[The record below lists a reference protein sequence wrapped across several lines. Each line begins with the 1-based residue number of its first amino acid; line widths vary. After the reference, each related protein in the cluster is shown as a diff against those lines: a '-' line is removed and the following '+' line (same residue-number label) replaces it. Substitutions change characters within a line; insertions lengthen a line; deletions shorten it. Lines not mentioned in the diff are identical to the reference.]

1 MNIPLKSDFSD
12 HPEIPNRKFSAE
24 EISELVHKAA
34 EQKPSIKIAEFPAEE
49 TSKDKETKRPAWRA
63 RLVDA
68 ERGFKIGLRTDS
80 TLIVH
85 LSIGVVILS
94 TAVVLG
100 ISLIEWT
107 ILILSLTTVLAAEI
121 SQHILKTVWERLGHH
136 FEKSSEKTL
145 RLSTGCCFCCHRWCY
160 AKHCTTIWS
169 ASLENVPEIK
179 N

>member
-1 MNIPLKSDFSD
+1 MNIPLQSNFSD
-12 HPEIPNRKFSAE
+12 HPGIPNRKFSAE
-24 EISELVHKAA
+24 EISGLVHAAA
-34 EQKPSIKIAEFPAEE
+34 EQQKPTIKLAEFPVEE
-49 TSKDKETKRPAWRA
+49 SSKSKEAKRPAWRA

-68 ERGFKIGLRTDS
+68 ERGFKISLRTDS

-136 FEKSSEKTL
+136 FEKSLEKTL
-145 RLSTGCCFCCHRWCY
+145 RLSTAAVFVVITGAILNITLLFGQHLW
-160 AKHCTTIWS
+160 KMFQ
-169 ASLENVPEIK
+169 K
-179 N
+179 